1 MNTVAKYKYQLLLLL
16 VVLVAYFPLTF
27 FQSTLLNDD
36 IDVALSTKY
45 FAGECLQ
52 NGYLPLWNPY
62 QIWGFPAHADLQYTN
77 WNLETLLTGILFGY
91 NYIIL
96 HILFILYLFLAALGA
111 FLLTRYLSKN
121 AKTAFYMACV
131 YVLSG
136 LVTAHIQSLVTILG
150 LVWLPYVVLYF
161 FKWLHE
167 TTLKNTLLLCVF
179 SYLLMTLGY
188 QAFVF
193 MLIPPFAIFYVHS
206 IMAYYNT
213 RNIAAIKQKILYAG
227 LAVIILLLLLSPV
240 FFTQVQAQPFVSRLN
255 GMRVEDVMSN
265 PLSPLSV
272 VSFINPVLT
281 IGHDAWFN
289 TEVTMRN
296 VFIGT
301 FPLLL
306 LIVALFKKKKTAFDL
321 ILLSV
326 AACYLLGSFGDVIP
340 VRKLMYY
347 VLPGFKL
354 FRFPSLLRVVAILL
368 LMCYWAVNFN
378 SSIEFLYTQK
388 RKRNALLLVTFLMN
402 VIVLCF
408 CFLKLD
414 RYTFFDH
421 IYHGFNNRI
430 THADP
435 LEITFYVSLIQLLL
449 MSVAFILLSRATD
462 EHKFKNKIIGI
473 TLAELTVVVLLYGQ
487 YTAFTNL
494 KPAHFQEN
502 LAKLQKGFPFPS
514 SDALFETAYK
524 FDYLHGFWK
533 NTGGFKKQLVIEDA
547 WTSFYFRNY
556 EYLITRLPNEK
567 DSLLSYPFA
576 YVSKPLAHE
585 TTIAIPVDTGM
596 AFIKNTM
603 HYKNAVAKL
612 QYSFFAPQNIVLN
625 VKANDPVVLNL
636 QQSYYTGWRVWVD
649 GVERPL
655 LWNAG
660 LLMSVDVPEG
670 LHTVTFTYH
679 NNTFTIALAISY
691 GVLILLFMC
700 CIYYS
705 NYSKKNKQLLMF
717 LFISFTV
724 MVLTLFFTRHGKR
737 DYAVKNGFTF
747 NRSSSSVYYDF
758 NSKTDIALCLE
769 SFKTKRPKNVH
780 YQWHNYYNSPELVY
794 ALGIDPEYTQQDL
807 QALEGDFSYTPLNE
821 KALQLLAHIK
831 FDSTYTDKTFID
843 TTPLNGYAL
852 LLNEQQNPYSTLIPV
867 GMTKLKGHDLYGNVT
882 LKAIQLSNALVVCKI
897 KHADGAEESLYF
909 PLNKYLINTA
919 DWQTI
924 PYYFNLKNV
933 IEPQDTVNLFL
944 MNAVK
949 HAVFVKELKVE
960 WFK

>member
-1 MNTVAKYKYQLLLLL
+1 MI
-16 VVLVAYFPLTF
+16 AYFPLTF

-91 NYIIL
+91 NYVTL
-96 HILFILYLFLAALGA
+96 HILFILYLFLGALGA
-111 FLLTRYLSKN
+111 FLLIRHLSKN
-121 AKTAFYMACV
+121 VKTAFYLACV

-167 TTLKNTLLLCVF
+167 TTLKNTILLCIF

-193 MLIPPFAIFYVHS
+193 MLIPPFAIFYAHS
-206 IMAYYNT
+206 IIVDYNS
-213 RNIAAIKQKILYAG
+213 RNMAAIKQKMLYAG
-227 LAVIILLLLLSPV
+227 LAVVVLLLLLSPV
-240 FFTQVQAQPFVSRLN
+240 FITQIQAQPFVSRLN
-255 GMRVEDVMSN
+255 GMKVEDVMSN
-265 PLSPLSV
+265 PLSPLSM

-306 LIVALFKKKKTAFDL
+306 LIIALFKKKKNAFDL

-326 AACYLLGSFGDVIP
+326 AACYLLGSFGDVLP

-368 LMCYWAVNFN
+368 LLCYWAVNFN
-378 SSIEFLYTQK
+378 NSIAFLYTQK
-388 RKRNALLLVTFLMN
+388 RKRNILLLILFLLN
-402 VIVLCF
+402 VAVVCF
-408 CFLKLD
+408 CFVKLD

-449 MSVAFILLSRATD
+449 IGVAFILLSRATD
-462 EHKFKNKIIGI
+462 AHKFKNKMIGI
-473 TLAELTVVVLLYGQ
+473 TLAELTFVVLLYGQ

-502 LAKLQKGFPFPS
+502 FAKMQKGFPFPS
-514 SDALFETAYK
+514 NDALQETTYK

-533 NTGGFKKQLVIEDA
+533 NTGAFKKQLVIEDA

-556 EYLITRLPNEK
+556 DCLVTHLPNEK

-576 YVSKPLAHE
+576 YVSKPLVQEKAV
-585 TTIAIPVDTGM
+585 AIPVDTGVT
-596 AFIKNTM
+596 FIKNTI
-603 HYKNAVAKL
+603 HYKNAEAKL
-612 QYSFFAPQNIVLN
+612 QYSAFTSQNMILN
-625 VKANDPVVLNL
+625 VKANEPIIFNL
-636 QQSYYTGWRVWVD
+636 QQSYYAGWHVLVD
-649 GVERPL
+649 GVEQPL

-660 LLMSVDVPEG
+660 LLMSVAVPKG
-670 LHTVTFTYH
+670 LHTITFAYH
-679 NNTFTIALAISY
+679 NSKFSIALAVSY
-691 GVLILLFMC
+691 GLLILLFLC
-700 CIYYS
+700 CIYFS
-705 NYSKKNKQLLMF
+705 NYSKKNKQLLIF
-717 LFISFTV
+717 LFVSFTG
-724 MVLTLFFTRHGKR
+724 MVLTLFFTRHGKK
-737 DYAVKNGFTF
+737 DYTVKNGFTF

-758 NSKTDIALCLE
+758 NSKADIALCLE
-769 SFKTKRPKNVH
+769 SFNTKRPKNVH
-780 YQWHNYYNSPELVY
+780 YQWYNYYNSPELVY
-794 ALGIDPEYTQQDL
+794 ALGIDPEHTPHDL

-821 KALQLLAHIK
+821 QALQLLAHIK

-843 TTPLNGYAL
+843 TTHIKAYAL
-852 LLNEQQNPYSTLIPV
+852 LLNEQQNPYSSLIPV
-867 GMTKLKGHDLYGNVT
+867 SMTKLKGHDLYGNVT
-882 LKAIQLSNALVVCKI
+882 LKAPHSSNALVVCKI
-897 KHADGAEESLYF
+897 KHANGSEESFYF
-909 PLNKYLINTA
+909 SLNKYLINTSE
-919 DWQTI
+919 WQTI

-933 IEPQDTVNLFL
+933 LKSQDAVNLFL
-944 MNAVK
+944 MNATK
-949 HAVFVKELKVE
+949 HNVFVKELTAE
-960 WFK
+960 YFK